1 MMGFGAIDSGRI
13 GDGWDAVPKYL
24 IEDVRAFMADNG
36 LKPSEYAEDLQDL

>member
-1 MMGFGAIDSGRI
+1 MEFGAIDSGRI

-36 LKPSEYAEDLQDL
+36 LKPSAHVEDLQNL